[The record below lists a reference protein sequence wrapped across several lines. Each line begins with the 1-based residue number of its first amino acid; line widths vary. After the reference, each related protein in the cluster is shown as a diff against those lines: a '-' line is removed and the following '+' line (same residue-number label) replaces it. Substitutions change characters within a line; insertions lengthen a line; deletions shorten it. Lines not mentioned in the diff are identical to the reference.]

1 MAINLS
7 TKSANE
13 LVQAAALEASVL
25 TGALSEEYDFVGAK
39 TVKVVTAVTQD
50 MNDYQRTGMNR
61 YGTPTEVQDTVQ
73 EMTLTQDKGFSL
85 TVDKGNLK
93 DQNNLKKAEKIL
105 RLQVK
110 EKALPLYDTY
120 VLAQLKANAGTTS
133 TALKLT
139 KTNVVEAIMD
149 GGAAL
154 DDAEIPSEGRT
165 LFISAKAYKFLKISE
180 EFIQLDKLGTKS
192 VTKGLV
198 GEIDGMRVV
207 KVPSGRM
214 PSNTAFIIVHKE
226 SATAPKKL
234 ADAKIHQDPP
244 GLSGNLIE
252 GRWYYDAFVLEARA
266 KGVYAH
272 IEA

>member
-25 TGALSEEYDFVGAK
+25 TGALSEDYDFVGAK

-120 VLAQLKANAGTTS
+120 VLGQLKANAGTTS
-133 TALKLT
+133 AALKLT
-139 KTNVVEAIMD
+139 KSNIVDAITD
-149 GGAAL
+149 GTAVL

-165 LFISAKAYKFLKISE
+165 LFISAKAFKNLKISD
-180 EFIQLDKLGTKS
+180 EFIKLEPIGTKAL
-192 VTKGLV
+192 TKGLV
-198 GEIDGMRVV
+198 GEFDGMRVV
-207 KVPSGRM
+207 KVPSSRM
-214 PSNTAFIIVHKE
+214 PANTAFIIVHKE

-234 ADAKIHQDPP
+234 SDAKIHQDPP